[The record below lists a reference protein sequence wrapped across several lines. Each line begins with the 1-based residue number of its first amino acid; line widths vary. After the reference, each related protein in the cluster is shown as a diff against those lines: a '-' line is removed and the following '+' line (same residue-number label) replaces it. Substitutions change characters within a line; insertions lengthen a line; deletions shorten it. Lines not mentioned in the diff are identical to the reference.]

1 MGKGAEEWR
10 AETECCRHAQE
21 EDDVGCCSQENCGST
36 AGAVGEDQSRE
47 KMKATEFEFRHR
59 ALLNLVQIWLAFQMY
74 VFDHT
79 NVVWSFFPRNT
90 PRGAVLARSVLLFA
104 SVLVGVAA
112 AVRTWATAYLGSD
125 VVFDLNMHTNRL
137 VADGPYRHVR
147 NPLYLG
153 TLLLSIGLGFLA
165 NRVGFLI
172 LVVGAVLRIL
182 RLIRR
187 EEEELEQQQGA
198 QFVRFAHTVPR
209 LLPSIFPRIPSAGLV
224 PRWGQAF
231 RAEAFMWGFFVTMT
245 AFAITLRVSV
255 AWTFGLLTLVLW
267 IVQRATNQ
275 WMKAKK
281 AAR

>member
-1 MGKGAEEWR
+1 
-10 AETECCRHAQE
+10 
-21 EDDVGCCSQENCGST
+21 
-36 AGAVGEDQSRE
+36 
-47 KMKATEFEFRHR
+47 MKATEFEFRHR

-182 RLIRR
+182 RLIGR